1 MAAGAAPDAGGGF
14 FDEKLTKIRSL
25 IADSMLHSLQ
35 SSAQLTHHH
44 SFDASAILAL
54 RSQFKGS
61 GDAGAQGISIGDMI
75 LYGAAYTLK
84 AYPELNSHFLGGT
97 LRRFTGVHLGV
108 AVDTPRGLMV
118 PTIFDADKKSLAQ
131 ISAEAKALAAQAR
144 SGSINPDSLRGGTF
158 TVSNLGPT
166 GVESFTPILNPP
178 QVAILGVCG
187 TVTKVRQAGGGIEAY
202 PSIGLS
208 LTYDHRA
215 VDGAPASRFA
225 QALCRNLEQFALLLA
240 LSSMA

>member
-1 MAAGAAPDAGGGF
+1 
-14 FDEKLTKIRSL
+14 
-25 IADSMLHSLQ
+25 MLHSLQ

-44 SFDASAILAL
+44 SFDASVLLAL
-54 RSQFKGS
+54 RARFKEG
-61 GDAGAQGISIGDMI
+61 GGAFGASGISVGDMI
-75 LYGAAYTLK
+75 LFGVARTLLEH
-84 AYPELNSHFLGGT
+84 PGMNSHFLGGG

-118 PTIFDADKKSLAQ
+118 PTVFDADKKSLLE
-131 ISAEAKALAAQAR
+131 ISREVKELAGQAR
-144 SGSINPDSLRGGTF
+144 AGDINPDRLKGGTF

-166 GVESFTPILNPP
+166 GVEIFTPIINPP

-187 TVTKVRQAGGGIEAY
+187 TVTRIREGAGGVEAY

-225 QALCRNLEQFALLLA
+225 QALCGNLERFALLLA
-240 LSSMA
+240 V